1 MKKDKISSIE
11 INPDN
16 VNEYEDQINSFLNKS
31 GSGLLESNLFHI
43 YVRVSSKSQE
53 ENYSLDNQIRLG
65 KEKGNELSFP
75 LTVIW
80 NERGKSSNSE
90 YLENRKVLTKLFER
104 IKKEKIK
111 NLFVQDMSRL
121 SRNERV
127 SGILKWELEKRNVR
141 LYEKKGTYNF
151 TNPNDKMMFG
161 VLSLFSE
168 HENSI
173 RKMRS
178 VLGKVSK
185 VKTGEWCGGMVGF
198 GYKIVKGERKIDKN
212 ESKWVKKIYN
222 WYDEKKTL
230 KFIQSQLYRN
240 GIKTRRG
247 NDIWNTGSITS
258 LLKRTSY
265 IGYTDYTFKTCEED
279 NEIYKHT
286 YQFPKIIDNNLWK
299 RVQNKIKNS
308 RSFEKMLNG
317 RVRENETLLQT
328 YLVCNGCG
336 KLMGRR
342 KQKGKNVENKNSLY
356 VCRTVER
363 LWNNPKLHI
372 KCESMKSMNIE
383 KTDNLIWNTILKIWK
398 DSYIIKEE
406 FKNQIIDKVMS
417 DRKDMNLEESILS
430 KKNSRDYVI
439 REIKKKENMIVD
451 LENEYYEDKMSK
463 ERYDELKGKLLENI
477 SKKKGQITET
487 DLVIDGLNDD
497 KKWINWLNGFDEEY
511 HSLSKLTD
519 VKSKKEFL
527 NKFLDKIEVI
537 WDKETKL
544 HTFNIKFRKPII
556 NDSRYK
562 RKKKKFIIKKGVDCF
577 VTPSTKIDRKK
588 YNLRNRTNENE
599 LVSSNSSLSNY
610 STVTDL
616 AKFLG

>member
-151 TNPNDKMMFG
+151 TNQNDKMMFG

-212 ESKWVKKIYN
+212 ESK
-222 WYDEKKTL
+222 
-230 KFIQSQLYRN
+230 
-240 GIKTRRG
+240 
-247 NDIWNTGSITS
+247 
-258 LLKRTSY
+258 
-265 IGYTDYTFKTCEED
+265 
-279 NEIYKHT
+279 
-286 YQFPKIIDNNLWK
+286 
-299 RVQNKIKNS
+299 
-308 RSFEKMLNG
+308 
-317 RVRENETLLQT
+317 
-328 YLVCNGCG
+328 
-336 KLMGRR
+336 
-342 KQKGKNVENKNSLY
+342 
-356 VCRTVER
+356 
-363 LWNNPKLHI
+363 
-372 KCESMKSMNIE
+372 
-383 KTDNLIWNTILKIWK
+383 
-398 DSYIIKEE
+398 
-406 FKNQIIDKVMS
+406 
-417 DRKDMNLEESILS
+417 
-430 KKNSRDYVI
+430 
-439 REIKKKENMIVD
+439 
-451 LENEYYEDKMSK
+451 
-463 ERYDELKGKLLENI
+463 
-477 SKKKGQITET
+477 
-487 DLVIDGLNDD
+487 
-497 KKWINWLNGFDEEY
+497 
-511 HSLSKLTD
+511 
-519 VKSKKEFL
+519 
-527 NKFLDKIEVI
+527 
-537 WDKETKL
+537 
-544 HTFNIKFRKPII
+544 
-556 NDSRYK
+556 
-562 RKKKKFIIKKGVDCF
+562 
-577 VTPSTKIDRKK
+577 
-588 YNLRNRTNENE
+588 
-599 LVSSNSSLSNY
+599 
-610 STVTDL
+610 
-616 AKFLG
+616 